1 MNWEG
6 KEGVCNVRLT
16 TGTKLRVF
24 ESNLKIV
31 LLYAVEMWRL
41 TKELNQKLQVFFNK
55 CLRRIL

>member
-16 TGTKLRVF
+16 TGTKLTVF
-24 ESNLKIV
+24 ESNVKIV

-41 TKELNQKLQVFFNK
+41 TKELNQKLRVFF
-55 CLRRIL
+55 